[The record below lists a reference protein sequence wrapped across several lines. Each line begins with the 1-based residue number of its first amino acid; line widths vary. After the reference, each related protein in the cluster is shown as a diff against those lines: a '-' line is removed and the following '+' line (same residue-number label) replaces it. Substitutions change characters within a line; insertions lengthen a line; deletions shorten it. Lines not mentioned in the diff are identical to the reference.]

1 MQEKEWI
8 ERLIKLM
15 PRSELQINKP
25 FESDSEILKYHN
37 SFLLFN
43 IDEFSGEDLFLE
55 HDPYVLGH
63 NIACGTLSDIYAS
76 GGIPQYLALSLTIDK
91 QFTPKYTEHFYKGMA
106 DVLRA
111 ANVSFIGGDFSKAD
125 TWRCN
130 ACAIGESKKPILRS
144 GARVGDSI
152 YLTGALGAGNI
163 AAAVRLY
170 HAPFSKIE
178 FHLKHEDAALMRTC
192 ATSCIDTSDGVYKA
206 VLSIADESQ
215 VGFALDRLPYAKSGR
230 IIAKVLGL
238 PEEMLFFCECGEY
251 ELLFTAPPGAKLP
264 FIKIGTVTE
273 RVRTLKGKDISNI
286 KISAREF
293 EDPKQYLKAVQT
305 ICEEL

>member
-15 PRSELQINKP
+15 PRSDSQLNNP
-25 FESDSEILKYHN
+25 FESDSEILK
-37 SFLLFN
+37 SQSGFLLFN

-76 GGIPQYLALSLTIDK
+76 GGIPQYFALSLTIDK
-91 QFTPKYTEHFYKGMA
+91 HFTPKYTELFYKGIA
-106 DVLRA
+106 DVLRH
-111 ANVSFIGGDFSKAD
+111 ANVSFIGGDFSKSS

-144 GARVGDSI
+144 GANVGDSI
-152 YLTGALGAGNI
+152 YLTGALGAGNV

-170 HAPFSKIE
+170 HAPFLKIE
-178 FHLKHEDAALMRTC
+178 FNLKHKDAALMRTC

-206 VLSIADESQ
+206 VSSIADESR
-215 VGFALDRLPYAKSGR
+215 VGFALDYLPYAKSGR
-230 IIAKVLGL
+230 ILSKVLHL

-251 ELLFTAPPGAKLP
+251 ELLFTAPPEAELP
-264 FIKIGTVTE
+264 FLKIGTVTE
-273 RVRTLKGKDISNI
+273 HKRTLKGMDISNI

-293 EDPKQYLKAVQT
+293 EDPKKYLKAVQT